1 LSVASSRNCAAS
13 SGFSWWERAGERWN
27 QPPPRRLARDNQPF
41 GGVMGND
48 KSILEKI
55 ADTVKD
61 IANIASEAADHALKA
76 EEPPLRADERAA
88 VTTPL
93 AAEGLVSDPMMVPPI
108 AVSPAPRRRR
118 AAPKRTAKKAAKKT
132 AKKAA
137 KKLSGRQRRDLQRRG
152 QTRPPKRARRKP
164 TKRWQR
170 KRAEEGAL
178 NSAAIIFLTPETS
191 THPPSS
197 VETSAAAMCS
207 PRYSR

>member
-1 LSVASSRNCAAS
+1 MKAEGSRATPGIGAAEPAAS
-13 SGFSWWERAGERWN
+13 APAS
-27 QPPPRRLARDNQPF
+27 LARDNQPF

-61 IANIASEAADHALKA
+61 IANIAAEAADHALKA

-93 AAEGLVSDPMMVPPI
+93 AADGLVSDPMMVPPI
-108 AVSPAPRRRR
+108 AVSPALRWRR

-137 KKLSGRQRRDLQRRG
+137 KKSVRKAAKRSAAKRSNKAAQKSAKKANKKVAKEARRG
-152 QTRPPKRARRKP
+152 RRP
-164 TKRWQR
+164 
-170 KRAEEGAL
+170 
-178 NSAAIIFLTPETS
+178 
-191 THPPSS
+191 
-197 VETSAAAMCS
+197 
-207 PRYSR
+207 